1 MTDPSPMAG
10 RTTTTSAGGLS
21 RRRFHGLAL
30 GTMTA
35 GAVAGAVVPPLRSH
49 ADTTNLL
56 PNPSFDQVSGTLPT
70 SWTAVSGTI
79 ASVTDPVHTAGGRA
93 VRLTDTSSTG
103 GVMLRSTKVTAHAG
117 RLYEATVWVVPQTG
131 AGHLYLEFWNA
142 AGTRIGVKFVTART
156 NAWQQLKVALLAP
169 EGTATATV
177 LCYQDGANT
186 GVAVFD
192 DASLAESTGGA
203 VESFPLLTPGHP
215 RLFFTAADVPVL
227 QARAASTEPLLSGG
241 TGAALWT
248 SIKQQAEQ
256 YLAETSFTVNYVGG
270 VTITYQLPPVMPP
283 PHDPPPGYTGAYPY
297 WTAMGSGIRAR
308 LEAMSLA
315 WVITEDV
322 RFANRIVEY
331 LVALASWPTWS
342 DPAFNVRA
350 YLDTAHLL
358 TGIAFAYDVVH
369 GRLTPEQRA
378 SIGAAIDANG
388 LRECW
393 ALNLTPADHNIAMLQ
408 VAALGSGAAV
418 VHGENDQSNKYLTLV
433 KRNFAW
439 YLEQRRTTGDQ
450 EGFLYTSFAMDNI
463 LSSGDQIARVTG
475 VEGLLSDPY
484 VSEANAA
491 GGPNLVHWMLAGL
504 VPGGASLAP
513 ISDSAATRYFPV
525 TSAILARRP
534 GGEHSAWYVKQGSST
549 DSLTNRFL
557 YGSPDVAVTPPTDLP
572 LQGVVPAAGWAH
584 SRSGWTASDSL
595 FLMVGNNSNVGHNH
609 YDQNS
614 ILIGTNN
621 RWIMSDPGYR
631 DYIPGAGN
639 VFTVRDGHTGITV
652 DGKTQDRLGGS
663 VMSTGV
669 QSDGNSY
676 FSSDATAAYAGLGMS
691 KVIRRVVALPDQYF
705 YVVDQLEAP
714 AAHSY
719 GWRMF
724 NGSGCSY
731 DVDGRALAIGGSAS
745 GSRIT
750 VRTSQAHLVATFAGG
765 AHTFGLA
772 DYAGATKYGPL
783 TTVTRG
789 GAATTGSFATVLQV
803 APYQVPG
810 HTQAESVLASATHS
824 PVDARVLEIDG
835 ASLVFLR
842 SVEQGQFITFPFTVS
857 AAGSHRIRVWLGMS
871 PAYASVQV
879 SIDGT
884 PIGGLQDCYNT
895 VAGLTPPL
903 DLGVRDLAAGQHTIT
918 FTAAGKNAASSNWFL
933 SVDAWQV
940 IPDGTPAD
948 PAGITPVEV
957 TELGSGNGRG
967 ARIVR
972 DGITDLIGL
981 RWSGSG
987 LLDLGGVRSDGD
999 QFLVSRRA
1007 DGAIERIGLSRG
1019 TMLTAGRQTLVQAGA
1034 PVDAGAWIRPDGTGS
1049 LQVRAERATT
1059 LRFHH
1064 QPPVPVEKDGQRV
1077 RARVD
1082 ARNQTIEVDVPAG
1095 GSTFAW

>member
-1 MTDPSPMAG
+1 MTPE
-10 RTTTTSAGGLS
+10 GLT

-30 GTMTA
+30 G
-35 GAVAGAVVPPLRSH
+35 AVATGVIAGNVTPPLRSQ
-49 ADTTNLL
+49 AAPTNLL
-56 PNPSFDQVSGTLPT
+56 PNPSFDQVTGTLPT
-70 SWTAVSGTI
+70 SWSALSGTI
-79 ASVTDPVHTAGGRA
+79 ASVSDPVHTAGGRA
-93 VRLTDTSSTG
+93 VRLTDTSSSG
-103 GVMLRSTKVTAHAG
+103 GVMLRSTKVAVKAG
-117 RLYEATVWVVPQTG
+117 RLYEATAWVYPQSG
-131 AGHLYLEFWNA
+131 VADLYLEFWNA

-156 NAWQQLKVALLAP
+156 AAWQQLTVAALAP
-169 EGTATATV
+169 GGTASATV
-177 LCYQDGANT
+177 LCYQGSANT

-192 DASLAESTGGA
+192 DASLAETTGGE
-203 VESFPLLTPGHP
+203 VESFPLLISGHP
-215 RLFFTAADVPVL
+215 RLYFTAADVPDL
-227 QARAASTEPLLSGG
+227 QARATSTEPLLSGG
-241 TGAALWT
+241 TGAALWA
-248 SIKQQAEQ
+248 SLEQQAEQ

-308 LEAMSLA
+308 LETMSLA
-315 WVITEDV
+315 WVVTEDV

-369 GRLTPEQRA
+369 GRLTAEQRA
-378 SIGAAIDANG
+378 SIAAAIDANG

-475 VEGLLSDPY
+475 VEGLLADPY
-484 VSEANAA
+484 VSEANAS

-504 VPGGASLAP
+504 VPGGTALAP

-534 GGEHSAWYVKQGSST
+534 GGEHSAWYVKQGAST
-549 DSLTNRFL
+549 DTLTNRFL
-557 YGSPDVAVTPPTDLP
+557 YGSPDVAVSPPTDLP

-584 SRSGWTASDSL
+584 ARSGWTASDSL
-595 FLMVGNNSNVGHNH
+595 FLMVGNDSNVGHNH

-652 DGKTQDRLGGS
+652 DGKSQDRLGGS
-663 VMSTGV
+663 VMTTGV

-676 FSSDATAAYAGLGMS
+676 FASDATAAYAGLGMS
-691 KVIRRVVALPDQYF
+691 KVVRRVVALPDQYF

-714 AAHSY
+714 APHSY

-731 DVDGRALAIGGSAS
+731 DVDGRVLAVGGSDT

-750 VRTSQAHLVATFAGG
+750 VRNSQAQLVATFAGG
-765 AHTFGLA
+765 DHLFGLA
-772 DYAGATKYGPL
+772 DYTGATKYGPL

-789 GAATTGSFATVLQV
+789 GATANGSFATVLQV
-803 APYQVPG
+803 APYEVPG
-810 HTQAESVLASATHS
+810 HTQAESVLSSATHS
-824 PVDARVLEIDG
+824 EVDARVLEING

-842 SVEQGQFITFPFTVS
+842 SVQQGHFITFPFTV
-857 AAGSHRIRVWLGMS
+857 AEAGSHRIRAWLGTS
-871 PAYASVQV
+871 PAYGIVQV
-879 SIDGT
+879 SVDGT
-884 PIGGLQDCYNT
+884 PIGEPYDGYDPT
-895 VAGLTPPL
+895 IGLTPPL
-903 DLGVRDLAAGQHTIT
+903 DLGLRDLSAGEHTIT
-918 FTAAGKNAASSNWFL
+918 FTAVGKNPASSNWFL
-933 SVDAWQV
+933 SVDAWQAV
-940 IPDGTPAD
+940 PAGAPAE

-957 TELGSGNGRG
+957 SELSSTNARG

-972 DGITDLIGL
+972 GEVTDVLGL

-987 LLDLGGVRSDGD
+987 MLDLGGVRCDGE
-999 QFLVSRRA
+999 QFLVSSGP
-1007 DGAIERIGLSRG
+1007 DGSVERIGVSRG
-1019 TMLTAGRQTLVQAGA
+1019 TVLSAGRRTLLQAGE
-1034 PVDAGAWIRPDGTGS
+1034 PVDAGMWIHPDGTGS

-1064 QPPVPVEKDGQRV
+1064 QPPVPVMLDGRRV
-1077 RARVD
+1077 RSRID
-1082 ARNQTIEVDVPAG
+1082 ARNQSVEVDVPP
-1095 GSTFAW
+1095 GSSALTW